1 MIVYSVEEP
10 EASNSAVQLAHQ
22 TVALPLPDGG
32 RSAYAAAASHF
43 SFRFAFHFDAVCFR
57 KA

>member
-1 MIVYSVEEP
+1 MIVYSAEEP

-22 TVALPLPDGG
+22 TVALPDGG
-32 RSAYAAAASHF
+32 RLAYAAAASHF